1 MGRYSVLLFTHS
13 FCMKN
18 LVIVESPAKGK
29 TIEKFLWKD
38 YKVEASFGHIRDLP
52 EKNMWV
58 DIVGG
63 FIPSYEIS
71 PEKKKRVTE
80 LKKLVKSAENVWI
93 ATDEDREWEAIWW
106 HLCHALDLDIE
117 KTPRIVF
124 HEITKTAIEKAIAHP
139 RHIDVNLVNAQQ
151 SRRILD
157 RIVWYEVSPVLWRK
171 VRKGL
176 SAWRVQS
183 VAVKLIVERERE
195 IQNFIPEESW
205 KVIAHLEA
213 KWIHFPVEFTK
224 LHGKNHKM
232 KTEEDALAFLESLS
246 VSRESIVRKQD
257 KKWNILF
264 ETTVSG
270 VFLLNDVEK
279 KDWVRVPWAPFT
291 TSTLQQEASRKL
303 GYSVK
308 MTMDIAQQL
317 YQEGYITYM
326 RTDSVNLSD
335 LAISMSEKFIR
346 ERFWNEYALPNGRKF
361 KTKQA
366 NAQEAHEAI
375 RPAYIEKTPE
385 SVDLEGTKAKLYKL
399 IWERTVASQM
409 KEALIETTTFTFS
422 PSGKEEQIWVAKWEV
437 IRFPGFMK
445 LYIEW
450 DDNDDT
456 QDEEKAATLPA
467 LVKGETASLE
477 WYTTSQ
483 KFTQPPARFTEAA
496 LVKKLESEWIGRP
509 STYAPTIQTIQD
521 RGYIEIEAKKLR
533 PTDIAFVVTDFLDK
547 NFSTFMQYNFTAKVE
562 NQFDEVARG
571 ELMWT
576 QMLSDFYGPFHSTIE
591 TMWDAP
597 RETGERILG
606 KDPETGMTV
615 LTRMARFGPVVQI
628 GTQDELWEDQKPRY
642 ANVPP
647 DQSMETVTLEVALD
661 LFGLPKH
668 IGTFNEKEVVIGM
681 GRFGPYIKYGESYV
695 SIPRWEDPLSID
707 MERAE
712 QLIAQKEDADK
723 PIFIFEGFPVT
734 KGKGRFGPFIK
745 WNGLYINV
753 PKLYDFA
760 HLTEKEGIKLIEWKK
775 QKEAN
780 RYISR
785 WEEEDIAIENGR
797 YGPFIRYKKLSIP
810 LKYQGKK
817 IADDSIPALTLE
829 QVKWIMLEQNPDV
842 FWKVKKAESDTK
854 KKTAPKKAATK
865 KKA

>member
-1 MGRYSVLLFTHS
+1 
-13 FCMKN
+13 
-18 LVIVESPAKGK
+18 
-29 TIEKFLWKD
+29 
-38 YKVEASFGHIRDLP
+38 
-52 EKNMWV
+52 
-58 DIVGG
+58 
-63 FIPSYEIS
+63 
-71 PEKKKRVTE
+71 
-80 LKKLVKSAENVWI
+80 
-93 ATDEDREWEAIWW
+93 
-106 HLCHALDLDIE
+106 
-117 KTPRIVF
+117 
-124 HEITKTAIEKAIAHP
+124 
-139 RHIDVNLVNAQQ
+139 
-151 SRRILD
+151 
-157 RIVWYEVSPVLWRK
+157 
-171 VRKGL
+171 
-176 SAWRVQS
+176 
-183 VAVKLIVERERE
+183 
-195 IQNFIPEESW
+195 
-205 KVIAHLEA
+205 
-213 KWIHFPVEFTK
+213 
-224 LHGKNHKM
+224 
-232 KTEEDALAFLESLS
+232 
-246 VSRESIVRKQD
+246 
-257 KKWNILF
+257 
-264 ETTVSG
+264 
-270 VFLLNDVEK
+270 
-279 KDWVRVPWAPFT
+279 
-291 TSTLQQEASRKL
+291 
-303 GYSVK
+303 
-308 MTMDIAQQL
+308 
-317 YQEGYITYM
+317 
-326 RTDSVNLSD
+326 
-335 LAISMSEKFIR
+335 
-346 ERFWNEYALPNGRKF
+346 
-361 KTKQA
+361 
-366 NAQEAHEAI
+366 
-375 RPAYIEKTPE
+375 
-385 SVDLEGTKAKLYKL
+385 
-399 IWERTVASQM
+399 
-409 KEALIETTTFTFS
+409 
-422 PSGKEEQIWVAKWEV
+422 
-437 IRFPGFMK
+437 
-445 LYIEW
+445 
-450 DDNDDT
+450 
-456 QDEEKAATLPA
+456 
-467 LVKGETASLE
+467 
-477 WYTTSQ
+477 
-483 KFTQPPARFTEAA
+483 
-496 LVKKLESEWIGRP
+496 
-509 STYAPTIQTIQD
+509 
-521 RGYIEIEAKKLR
+521 
-533 PTDIAFVVTDFLDK
+533 
-547 NFSTFMQYNFTAKVE
+547 MQYNFTAKVE

-647 DQSMETVTLEVALD
+647 DQSMETVTLEVALG

-681 GRFGPYIKYGESYV
+681 GRFGPYIKYGEAYV

-753 PKLYDFA
+753 PKLYDFDN
-760 HLTEKEGIKLIEWKK
+760 LTEEEGIKLIEWKK